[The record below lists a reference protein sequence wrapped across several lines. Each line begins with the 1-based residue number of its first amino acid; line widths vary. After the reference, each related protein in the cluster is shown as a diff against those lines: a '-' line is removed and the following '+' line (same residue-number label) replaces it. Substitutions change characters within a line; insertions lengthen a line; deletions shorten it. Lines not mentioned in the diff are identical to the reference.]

1 MLTPRAKDDLRYAA
15 AIATVGILAG
25 TFAALFRGA
34 MTLVCTRLFGEPD
47 VLRAFQALPRAARWL
62 VPTIGGAAAAT
73 LGVVAARRAAGHGV
87 AEILEAV
94 VLGRGRPA
102 MATTLW

>member
-1 MLTPRAKDDLRYAA
+1 
-15 AIATVGILAG
+15 
-25 TFAALFRGA
+25 LFRGA
-34 MTLVCTRLFGEPD
+34 MTLVFTRLFGEPD

-73 LGVVAARRAAGHGV
+73 LGVVAARLAAGHGV

-102 MATTLW
+102 MATTLWKALGSFAALVSGGSIGREGPLLQFG